1 MIFLTKSAGTQRCR
15 RCEHRRGRVPAC
27 LRGSRDSTHHQLG
40 IIDEEEEREGKERGN
55 LLVIPR
61 TSWQPYLM
69 LLPFLSPPV
78 HSCVMILR
86 KTPTF
91 EKAISGEANPASQSR
106 REHWPAGSTQLTASL
121 PLPQVTGV
129 SGTFQGRFVLF
140 YISITSPV
148 IRMPLWVS
156 PLAGGLISM
165 DSLWVGHLMAS
176 AYIVIRSIMM
186 IMMMIL
192 IFSKGRWWSGT
203 SG

>member
-1 MIFLTKSAGTQRCR
+1 
-15 RCEHRRGRVPAC
+15 
-27 LRGSRDSTHHQLG
+27 
-40 IIDEEEEREGKERGN
+40 
-55 LLVIPR
+55 
-61 TSWQPYLM
+61 M

-186 IMMMIL
+186 IMMMML
-192 IFSKGRWWSGT
+192 RETYPFQNG
-203 SG
+203 